1 MAYYRSN
8 YSKTNKPKSKTA
20 YVPGQ
25 PSKRPYQSPAK
36 ASKESSE
43 RPNATNKPAP
53 VPQRAPPPRPRPA
66 PKPKLPAIVVSKEK
80 DLLIRSLQVRW
91 WYVIPD
97 WPDPDSDYASAVHSL
112 PLVDKDWDKVKAV
125 TGFPGL
131 FQDQRGVIYDLR
143 DQSTCPTYRNLA
155 EKTESELEML
165 LLAALQNQVAQLR
178 AQQDYDPALARKLEE
193 RAAALLSKDAGEKM
207 ETGEDMDA
215 EAAEP

>member
-8 YSKTNKPKSKTA
+8 YSKSNKPKSKTA

-25 PSKRPYQSPAK
+25 PSKRPYQSPQK
-36 ASKESSE
+36 ATKESSD
-43 RPNATNKPAP
+43 RVTSPSKPVP
-53 VPQRAPPPRPRPA
+53 VPQRPPQPRPKPA
-66 PKPKLPAIVVSKEK
+66 PKPKLPDIVVSKEK

-97 WPDPDSDYASAVHSL
+97 WPDPDTDYAPAVHSL
-112 PLVDKDWDKVKAV
+112 PLVDKDWDKVKPV
-125 TGFPGL
+125 GGFPGL
-131 FQDQRGVIYDLR
+131 FQDQRGTIYDLR

-155 EKTESELEML
+155 EKTEAELEML

-178 AQQDYDPALARKLEE
+178 AQQDYDTALATKLEE
-193 RAAALLSKDAGEKM
+193 RAAAILNKDAGEKM
-207 ETGEDMDA
+207 ETGEEMET